1 MTVETQSNTPQT
13 TIEYQHE
20 ATKHF
25 VKVVDMQLTA
35 KPSKSDTKTFNAL
48 YLRMKQQ
55 FSREMTVYELLDA
68 ATNGFSFQVG
78 NYSFNLTSEQKRDIR
93 EIQREDNAEAIAY
106 IENIKA
112 KGNKRVSTSLIVI
125 DVDDDFSEYDPH
137 EVFENSNAS
146 GGYFTFSHRTISEHS
161 LRPQNAYRL
170 IFELSEPVSN
180 RLAEYI
186 ETRLIEEL
194 KSKFPRIALLEGADI
209 EPTLSKQFI
218 FGSKNKDIYYNP
230 MNVIDVEPYKDEF
243 KSFEDLKVFEQML
256 TNQSRYQQA
265 PITSK
270 EYIAM
275 AEFYGRNGSQ
285 LDYGQWISTT
295 LGIAH
300 SSKMGL
306 IDEVSAVRA
315 MQAFDADN
323 HELEYY
329 QKIYD
334 KADETKP
341 NASTIAS
348 LVYHAKNA
356 GYKSSKSFKYDNPPI
371 DENELKTAFK
381 DIHVDRQLKQ
391 EQLMDIIQD
400 GHKNVLL
407 NSPTGSGKTTATVNA
422 LKRYLE
428 TRESAIVYIAMPSK
442 VLAEQTASNHNLG
455 RAFVGRLNIQ
465 NVIQQNL
472 AKTKMK
478 LFVGSYDKT
487 KKVIQ
492 HLHAKGK
499 EVILVVDEI
508 HKFVS
513 DYSYRSKAINEVLD
527 VAKQDNV
534 KMIGLSGTPEILD
547 YSEFDVVYNVI
558 QQNAIK
564 AYSKIDFA
572 IYQDAKSFESETTAL
587 IFNEVKKG
595 NKVLAFVNN
604 KNAIKNIDSVLTK
617 QRIKVGTITSETAR
631 QAENESTYKY
641 LVKNE
646 RFPKGVDV
654 ILATIAIAD
663 GINILNENSHY
674 VCMIS
679 PHYSL
684 SKLFDLATIKQAVN
698 RFRNPYEKIIIPMF
712 VKKDMEKDEKE
723 GGDPNRLKRYKAFN
737 LEYRYKTLVE
747 QSEGIQRYLKDRF
760 YDRLH
765 TYTPSLFERL
775 TGFRNRVYQQ
785 SEADKE
791 FIKIAL
797 MEEQKKNARPQL
809 PYDENAVLE
818 LERMRESLFEIDY
831 RYLRKEA
838 TTAMNDY
845 YSYFPRAFITQVTR
859 YLEVDSDTYFASE
872 YIKDNDA
879 SIEID
884 QNFKAIHKNI
894 LKSEK
899 KKAENVA
906 EILSEPLFVKLQRE
920 YFETNKIEEDV
931 DPANYLLQAMNKHHG
946 KATFELVKFC
956 TYEQT
961 IHELNKIN
969 NRNKIYRLKN
979 QLSTVAEIEGFHH
992 NTGRKSAT
1000 QLLLNELIKRLQ
1012 ESGKKLSTEDEKEIM
1027 KQVASKFKT
1036 TSKKVKEI
1044 YNRMIVYDSM
1054 KNGKGN
1060 IVKSEYQLITLDYI
1074 AKEHEFKYEEVCEMY
1089 KIAKKLN

>member
-13 TIEYQHE
+13 TIEYQHD

-35 KPSKSDTKTFNAL
+35 KPSKTDKKTYNEL
-48 YLRMKQQ
+48 YQRIKSQQ
-55 FSREMTVYELLDA
+55 SQKMTVYELLQH
-68 ATNGFSFQVG
+68 ATSGMIFQAG
-78 NYSFNLTSEQKRDIR
+78 KYEYQLTPAQKRDIR
-93 EIQREDNAEAIAY
+93 ELQREDNSEAVAY
-106 IENIKA
+106 IEAIKA
-112 KGNKRVSTSLIVI
+112 KGNKRISTSLIVVDI
-125 DVDDDFSEYDPH
+125 DDDWSQYQPY
-137 EVFENSNAS
+137 EVIEAS
-146 GGYFTFSHRTISEHS
+146 GASGAYFTFSHREISKYS
-161 LRPQNAYRL
+161 LIPQNAYRL
-170 IFELSEPVSN
+170 IYKLSKPVNNS
-180 RLAEYI
+180 LAEFI
-186 ETRLIEEL
+186 ETRIIEQL
-194 KSKFPRIALLEGADI
+194 KSEFPNISFFEGADI
-209 EPTLSKQFI
+209 EATLSNQFI
-218 FGSKNKDIYYNP
+218 FGSRNKDIYYHP

-243 KSFEDLKVFEQML
+243 KAFEDLRVFEQML

-265 PITSK
+265 PITSL

-306 IDEVSAVRA
+306 IDEISAVRA

-334 KADETKP
+334 KADETKT

-356 GYKSSKSFKYDNPPI
+356 GYKSSKEFKYNNPPV
-371 DENELKTAFK
+371 DENELKTALK

-422 LKRYLE
+422 LKRYLD
-428 TRESAIVYIAMPSK
+428 THESAVGYIAMPSK
-442 VLAEQTASNHNLG
+442 VLAEQTASTHNLG

-472 AKTKMK
+472 AKTKVK

-487 KKVIQ
+487 NKVIR

-547 YSEFDVVYNVI
+547 YSEFDVIYNVI

-572 IYQDAKSFESETTAL
+572 IYQDAKSFESETAAL

-604 KNAIKNIDSVLTK
+604 KIAIKNIDSVLTK

-646 RFPKGVDV
+646 RFPKGADV

-698 RFRNPYEKIIIPMF
+698 RFRNPYEKIVIPMF
-712 VKKDMEKDEKE
+712 VKKDIDKDENE

-747 QSEGIQRYLKDRF
+747 QSEGIQKYLKDRF

-775 TGFRNRVYQQ
+775 TGFRSRAYQQ

-879 SIEID
+879 SSEID
-884 QNFKAIHKNI
+884 ENFRAIHKGI
-894 LKSEK
+894 MKSEK

-906 EILSEPLFVKLQRE
+906 EILTEPLFVKLQRE
-920 YFETNKIEEDV
+920 FFETNKIEEDE
-931 DPANYLLQAMNKHHG
+931 DPANYLLGAMNKHHG
-946 KATFELVKFC
+946 KAAFELVKFC

-979 QLSTVAEIEGFHH
+979 QLSTVAEIEGFKH
-992 NTGRKSAT
+992 NKGRKSAT
-1000 QLLLNELIKRLQ
+1000 QLLLTELIKRLQ
-1012 ESGKKLSTEDEKEIM
+1012 ESDKKVSTDDEKEIM

-1074 AKEHEFKYEEVCEMY
+1074 AKEHDFEYEEICEMY
-1089 KIAKKLN
+1089 KIVKKLN

>member
-13 TIEYQHE
+13 AIEYQHE

-25 VKVVDMQLTA
+25 VKFVDIQLTA

-48 YLRMKQQ
+48 YQRMKQQ
-55 FSREMTVYELLDA
+55 FSREMTVYELLEL

-78 NYSFNLTSEQKRDIR
+78 EYGFNLTGEQKRDIR
-93 EIQREDNAEAIAY
+93 ELQREDNSAALAY
-106 IENIKA
+106 IEAIKA
-112 KGNKRVSTSLIVI
+112 KGNKRVSTSLIVADI
-125 DVDDDFSEYDPH
+125 DDDFSEYDPR

-146 GGYFTFSHRTISEHS
+146 GGYFTFSHQTISEHS

-170 IFELSEPVSN
+170 IFELSEPVN
-180 RLAEYI
+180 NQLAEYI

-194 KSKFPRIALLEGADI
+194 KSKFPRIALMDNADI

-218 FGSKNKDIYYNP
+218 FGSRNKDIYYNP
-230 MNVIDVEPYKDEF
+230 INVIDVAPYKDEF
-243 KSFEDLKVFEQML
+243 KSFEDLRVFEQML
-256 TNQSRYQQA
+256 ANQSRYQQA
-265 PITSK
+265 PITNL

-275 AEFYGRNGSQ
+275 AEFYGKNGSQ

-356 GYKSSKSFKYDNPPI
+356 GYKSSKGFKYNNPPI
-371 DENELKTAFK
+371 DENELKTALK

-422 LKRYLE
+422 LKRYLD
-428 TRESAIVYIAMPSK
+428 THDSAVAYIAMPSK
-442 VLAEQTASNHNLG
+442 MLAQQTASNHNLG
-455 RAFVGRLNIQ
+455 RAFIGRLNIQ
-465 NVIQQNL
+465 NVIHQNI

-478 LFVGSYDKT
+478 LFVGTYNKT
-487 KKVIQ
+487 KDVVQ
-492 HLHAKGK
+492 NLHADGK

-508 HKFVS
+508 HKVVS
-513 DYSYRSKAINEVLD
+513 DYGFRSESIND
-527 VAKQDNV
+527 MMTVAKQDNV
-534 KMIGLSGTPEILD
+534 KMIGLSGTPEILN
-547 YSEFDVVYNVI
+547 YSEFDAIYNVI

-564 AYSKIDFA
+564 PYSKIDFA
-572 IYQDAKSFESETTAL
+572 IYQNAKSFEEETTAL
-587 IFNEVKKG
+587 VFNEVKKG

-617 QRIKVGTITSETAR
+617 QRIKVGTITSETTGE
-631 QAENESTYKY
+631 AENDPTYKY

-646 RFPKGVDV
+646 RFPNGVDV
-654 ILATIAIAD
+654 ILATVAIAD
-663 GINILNENSHY
+663 GINLLNDSSHY
-674 VCMIS
+674 VCLIS

-712 VKKDMEKDEKE
+712 VKKDMDKDEKD

-737 LEYRYKTLVE
+737 LEYRYKTLAE
-747 QSEGIQRYLKDRF
+747 QSEGIQKYLKDRF
-760 YDRLH
+760 YDQVH

-775 TGFRNRVYQQ
+775 TGFRSRVYQQ

-809 PYDENAVLE
+809 PYDQNAVME

-879 SIEID
+879 SSEID
-884 QNFKAIHKNI
+884 QNFKAIHKEI

-906 EILSEPLFVKLQRE
+906 EILTEPLFVKLQRE
-920 YFETNKIEEDV
+920 FFETNKIDEDV

-961 IHELNKIN
+961 IHELDRIN
-969 NRNKIYRLKN
+969 NRNKIYLLKN
-979 QLSTVAEIEGFHH
+979 QLSTIAEIEGFHH
-992 NTGRKSAT
+992 NKGRKSAT
-1000 QLLLNELIKRLQ
+1000 QLLLTELIKRLQ
-1012 ESGKKLSTEDEKEIM
+1012 ESGKKVSTEDEKEIM

-1036 TSKKVKEI
+1036 TSKKVKEV
-1044 YNRMIVYDSM
+1044 YNRMIVYESGRENKQRFK
-1054 KNGKGN
+1054 KN
-1060 IVKSEYQLITLDYI
+1060 YQLITLDFI
-1074 AKEHEFKYEEVCEMY
+1074 SKEHAFAYEEVCEMF
-1089 KIAKKLN
+1089 KIIKKMN

>member
-1 MTVETQSNTPQT
+1 MTVETQNNTPET

-48 YLRMKQQ
+48 YQRMKQQ
-55 FSREMTVYELLDA
+55 FSSEMTVYELLDT

-78 NYSFNLTSEQKRDIR
+78 EYGYNLTGEQKRDIR
-93 EIQREDNAEAIAY
+93 ELQREDNSLALAY

-112 KGNKRVSTSLIVI
+112 KGNKRVSTSLIVVDI
-125 DVDDDFSEYDPH
+125 DDDFSEYPPQ

-170 IFELSEPVSN
+170 IFELSEPVKNS
-180 RLAEYI
+180 LAEYI

-194 KSKFPRIALLEGADI
+194 KSKFPRIALMDNADI

-218 FGSKNKDIYYNP
+218 FGSRNKDIYYNP
-230 MNVIDVEPYKDEF
+230 INVIEVDPYKDEF
-243 KSFEDLKVFEQML
+243 KSFEDLRVFEQML
-256 TNQSRYQQA
+256 ANQSRYQQA
-265 PITSK
+265 PVTSQ

-275 AEFYGRNGSQ
+275 AEFYGKNGSQ

-300 SSKMGL
+300 SSKKGL

-323 HELEYY
+323 HELEFY

-348 LVYHAKNA
+348 LVYHAKKA
-356 GYKSSKSFKYDNPPI
+356 GYKSSKEFKYNNPPV
-371 DENELKTAFK
+371 DENELKTALK
-381 DIHVDRQLKQ
+381 DIHVDRQLQQ

-422 LKRYLE
+422 LKRYLDMNDN
-428 TRESAIVYIAMPSK
+428 AVAYIAMPSMA
-442 VLAEQTASNHNLG
+442 LAQQTASNHNLG
-455 RAFVGRLNIQ
+455 RAFIGRMNIQ
-465 NVIQQNL
+465 NVIHQNL

-478 LFVGSYDKT
+478 LFVGTYNKT
-487 KKVIQ
+487 KDVVQ
-492 HLHAKGK
+492 NLHADGK

-508 HKFVS
+508 HKVVS
-513 DYSYRSKAINEVLD
+513 DYGFRAEAINNMMT
-527 VAKQDNV
+527 VATKDNV

-547 YSEFDVVYNVI
+547 YSEFDVIYNVV
-558 QQNAIK
+558 QHTAIK
-564 AYSKIDFA
+564 PYSKIDFA
-572 IYQDAKSFESETTAL
+572 IYQDAKSFENETTAL

-604 KNAIKNIDSVLTK
+604 KDSIKNIDSVLTK
-617 QRIKVGTITSETAR
+617 QRIKVGTITSKTAR
-631 QAENESTYKY
+631 EAENDPTYKY

-646 RFPKGVDV
+646 RFPNGTQV
-654 ILATIAIAD
+654 ILATVAIAD
-663 GINILNENSHY
+663 GINIFGDSHY

-712 VKKDMEKDEKE
+712 VKEDIEKD
-723 GGDPNRLKRYKAFN
+723 DPDRANRYKAFN

-747 QSEGIQRYLKDRF
+747 QSEGIQKYLKDRF
-760 YDRLH
+760 YDQVH

-775 TGFRNRVYQQ
+775 TGFRSRAYQQ

-845 YSYFPRAFITQVTR
+845 YSYFPKAFITQVTR
-859 YLEVDSDTYFASE
+859 YLEVDSDVFYASE
-872 YIKDNDA
+872 YIRENDA
-879 SIEID
+879 SSKID
-884 QNFKAIHKNI
+884 QNFKAIHKEI

-906 EILSEPLFVKLQRE
+906 EILTEPLFVKLQRE
-920 YFETNKIEEDV
+920 FFETNKIDEDI

-961 IHELNKIN
+961 IHELGQISK
-969 NRNKIYRLKN
+969 RDQMYRLKR
-979 QLSTVAEIEGFHH
+979 QLLTVSEIEGFHH
-992 NTGRKSAT
+992 NKGRKSAT

-1012 ESGKKLSTEDEKEIM
+1012 ESDKKVSTEDEKEIM

-1036 TSKKVKEI
+1036 TSKKVKEV
-1044 YNRMIVYDSM
+1044 YNRMIVFDSA
-1054 KNGKGN
+1054 KNRKGN
-1060 IVKSEYQLITLDYI
+1060 IVKKNYQLITLDFI
-1074 AKEHEFKYEEVCEMY
+1074 SKKHDFDYEEVCEMY
-1089 KIAKKLN
+1089 KIVKKLK

>member
-20 ATKHF
+20 DSKHF

-48 YLRMKQQ
+48 YQRMKQQ
-55 FSREMTVYELLDA
+55 FSREMTVHELLEL

-78 NYSFNLTSEQKRDIR
+78 EYGYNLTGEQKRDIR
-93 EIQREDNAEAIAY
+93 ELQREDNAEAVLY
-106 IENIKA
+106 IEDIKA

-146 GGYFTFSHRTISEHS
+146 GGYFTFSHQTISEHS

-170 IFELSEPVSN
+170 IFELSEPVKN
-180 RLAEYI
+180 QLAEYI

-194 KSKFPRIALLEGADI
+194 KSKFPRIALMEMADI

-218 FGSKNKDIYYNP
+218 FGSRNKDIYYNP
-230 MNVIDVEPYKDEF
+230 INVIDVEPYKDEF
-243 KSFEDLKVFEQML
+243 KSFEDLRVFEKML

-265 PITSK
+265 PVTSQ

-275 AEFYGRNGSQ
+275 AEFYGKNGSQ

-306 IDEVSAVRA
+306 LDETSAVRA

-348 LVYHAKNA
+348 LVYHAKKA
-356 GYKSSKSFKYDNPPI
+356 GYKSSKEFKYNNPPI
-371 DENELKTAFK
+371 DENELKTALK
-381 DIHVDRQLKQ
+381 DIHVDRQLQQ

-422 LKRYLE
+422 LKRYLD
-428 TRESAIVYIAMPSK
+428 TNVDAVAYIAMPSK

-455 RAFVGRLNIQ
+455 RAFIGRLNIQ
-465 NVIQQNL
+465 NVIHQNL

-492 HLHAKGK
+492 NLHADGK
-499 EVILVVDEI
+499 DVILVVDEI

-547 YSEFDVVYNVI
+547 YSEFDAIYNVI

-564 AYSKIDFA
+564 PYSKIDFA

-617 QRIKVGTITSETAR
+617 RGIKVGTITSETTR
-631 QAENESTYKY
+631 QAESESTYKY

-646 RFPKGVDV
+646 RFPNGVDV
-654 ILATIAIAD
+654 ILATVAIAD
-663 GINILNENSHY
+663 GINILNENAHY

-698 RFRNPYEKIIIPMF
+698 RFRNHYDKIIIPMF
-712 VKKDMEKDEKE
+712 VKKDMDKDEKE
-723 GGDPNRLKRYKAFN
+723 GGDPSRLKRYKAFN

-760 YDRLH
+760 YDQVH

-775 TGFRNRVYQQ
+775 TGFRSRVYQQ

-818 LERMRESLFEIDY
+818 LERMRESLFDIDY

-859 YLEVDSDTYFASE
+859 YLEVDSDTFFASE

-879 SIEID
+879 SSEID
-884 QNFKAIHKNI
+884 QNFKAIHKEI

-946 KATFELVKFC
+946 KATLGLVKFC

-961 IHELNKIN
+961 IHELRRIEK
-969 NRNKIYRLKN
+969 RAQMYELRN
-979 QLSTVAEIEGFHH
+979 QLRTVEEIEGFHR
-992 NTGRKSAT
+992 NKGRKSAT
-1000 QLLLNELIKRLQ
+1000 QLLLAELINSLQ
-1012 ESGKKLSTEDEKEIM
+1012 GSGEEVSTDDEKATM
-1027 KQVASKFKT
+1027 KKVATKFKT
-1036 TSKKVKEI
+1036 TSKKVKEV
-1044 YNRMIVYDSM
+1044 YNRMIVFDTARDS
-1054 KNGKGN
+1054 KQRYKYN
-1060 IVKSEYQLITLDYI
+1060 YQLITLDYI
-1074 AKEHEFKYEEVCEMY
+1074 ARRHGFEYEEVCEMY
-1089 KIAKKLN
+1089 KILRKIN

>member
-1 MTVETQSNTPQT
+1 MTVETISTN
-13 TIEYQHE
+13 IEISQQ
-20 ATKHF
+20 KHF
-25 VKVVDMQLTA
+25 VKFADIQLSA
-35 KPSKSDTKTFNAL
+35 KPSKSDKKTFNAL
-48 YLRMKQQ
+48 YQRMKQQ
-55 FSREMTVYELLDA
+55 ASREMTVYELLEG

-78 NYSFNLTSEQKRDIR
+78 EYGYNLTGEQKRDIR
-93 EIQREDNAEAIAY
+93 ELQREDNAEAIAY
-106 IENIKA
+106 IEGIKA

-180 RLAEYI
+180 QLAGYI

-194 KSKFPRIALLEGADI
+194 KSKFPRIALMDNADI

-218 FGSKNKDIYYNP
+218 FGSRNKDIYYNP
-230 MNVIDVEPYKDEF
+230 INVIDVEPYKDEF
-243 KSFEDLKVFEQML
+243 KSFEDLRVFEKML
-256 TNQSRYQQA
+256 ANQSRYQQA
-265 PITSK
+265 PISSQ

-315 MQAFDADN
+315 MQAFDGDN
-323 HELEYY
+323 HELEFY

-348 LVYHAKNA
+348 LVYHAKEA
-356 GYKSSKSFKYDNPPI
+356 GYKPSKSFKYDNPPI
-371 DENELKTAFK
+371 DESDLKAAFK
-381 DIHVDRQLKQ
+381 DVYVDKQLKQ
-391 EQLMDIIQD
+391 EQLMDIIKD

-407 NSPTGSGKTTATVNA
+407 NSATGSGKTTATVNA
-422 LKRYLE
+422 LKRYLD
-428 TRESAIVYIAMPSK
+428 THDSAVAYIAMPSK
-442 VLAEQTASNHNLG
+442 ALAQQTASNHNLG
-455 RAFVGRLNIQ
+455 RAFIGRMNIQ
-465 NVIQQNL
+465 NVIHQNL
-472 AKTKMK
+472 AETKTK
-478 LFVGSYDKT
+478 LFVGTYNKT
-487 KKVIQ
+487 KQVIQ
-492 HLHAKGK
+492 NLHADGK

-508 HKFVS
+508 HKIVS
-513 DYSYRSKAINEVLD
+513 DYGYRSEPINDMMTIAAE
-527 VAKQDNV
+527 DNV
-534 KMIGLSGTPEILD
+534 KLIGLSGTPEILD
-547 YSEFDVVYNVI
+547 YSEFDAIYNVV

-564 AYSKIDFA
+564 PYSKIDFA

-604 KNAIKNIDSVLTK
+604 KKAIENIKSVLTK
-617 QRIKVGTITSETAR
+617 KRIKVGTITSKTTRE
-631 QAENESTYKY
+631 AEDESTYKY

-646 RFPKGVDV
+646 RFPNGTQV
-654 ILATIAIAD
+654 ILATVAIAD

-698 RFRNPYEKIIIPMF
+698 RFRNPYEKIVIPMF
-712 VKKDMEKDEKE
+712 VKE
-723 GGDPNRLKRYKAFN
+723 GLEEDDPDRLKRYKAFN

-747 QSEGIQRYLKDRF
+747 QSESIQKYLRERF
-760 YDRLH
+760 YERLH

-785 SEADKE
+785 SETDKE

-845 YSYFPRAFITQVTR
+845 YSYFPKAFITQVTR
-859 YLEVDSDTYFASE
+859 YLDVDSDVFYASE
-872 YIKDNDA
+872 YIKENDA
-879 SIEID
+879 SKEIGKRL
-884 QNFKAIHKNI
+884 KAIHKEI
-894 LKSEK
+894 MKSEDE
-899 KKAENVA
+899 KAENVA
-906 EILSEPLFVKLQRE
+906 EILTEPLFVKLQRE

-931 DPANYLLQAMNKHHG
+931 DPADYLLEAMNKHHG
-946 KATFELVKFC
+946 KAALELVKFC

-969 NRNKIYRLKN
+969 NRNKIYLLKN
-979 QLSTVAEIEGFHH
+979 QLSTVAEVDGFNH
-992 NTGRKSAT
+992 NKGRKSAT
-1000 QLLLNELIKRLQ
+1000 QLLLAELIKRLQ
-1012 ESGKKLSTEDEKEIM
+1012 GAGGKVSTEDEKEIM
-1027 KQVASKFKT
+1027 KEVAAKFKT
-1036 TSKKVKEI
+1036 TSKKVKEV
-1044 YNRMIVYDSM
+1044 YNRMIVYGST
-1054 KNGKGN
+1054 KNRKGN
-1060 IVKSEYQLITLDYI
+1060 IVKDDYQLISLSHV
-1074 AKEHEFKYEEVCEMY
+1074 AKAHEFDYEEVYEMY
-1089 KIAKKLN
+1089 KILKKLK

>member
-1 MTVETQSNTPQT
+1 MTVDTMNTITNTNIVTSQ
-13 TIEYQHE
+13 Q
-20 ATKHF
+20 KHF
-25 VKVVDMQLTA
+25 VKFVDIQLSA

-48 YLRMKQQ
+48 YQRMKQQ
-55 FSREMTVYELLDA
+55 FSREMTLYELLDT

-78 NYSFNLTSEQKRDIR
+78 EYGYSLTGEQKRDIR
-93 EIQREDNAEAIAY
+93 EIQREDNAEALAY

-125 DVDDDFSEYDPH
+125 DMDDDFSEYDPH

-146 GGYFTFSHRTISEHS
+146 GGYFTFSHQTISEHS
-161 LRPQNAYRL
+161 LRQQNAYRL

-180 RLAEYI
+180 QLAEYI

-194 KSKFPRIALLEGADI
+194 KSKFPRIALLDGADI
-209 EPTLSKQFI
+209 EATLSKQFI
-218 FGSKNKDIYYNP
+218 FGSRNKDIYYNP
-230 MNVIDVEPYKDEF
+230 MNVIEVEPYKDEF
-243 KSFEDLKVFEQML
+243 KSFEDLRVFEQML
-256 TNQSRYQQA
+256 ANQSRYQQA
-265 PITSK
+265 PISSQ

-306 IDEVSAVRA
+306 IDETSAVRA

-323 HELEYY
+323 HELEFY

-348 LVYHAKNA
+348 LVYHAKKA
-356 GYKSSKSFKYDNPPI
+356 GYKSSKEFKYNNPPI
-371 DENELKTAFK
+371 DENELKTALK

-422 LKRYLE
+422 LKRYLDTHE
-428 TRESAIVYIAMPSK
+428 NAVAYIAMPSK
-442 VLAEQTASNHNLG
+442 ALAEQTASNHNLG
-455 RAFVGRLNIQ
+455 RAFIGRMSIQ
-465 NVIQQNL
+465 NVIHQNL
-472 AKTKMK
+472 AQTKTN
-478 LFVGSYDKT
+478 LFVGTYNKT
-487 KKVIQ
+487 KQVVQ
-492 HLHAKGK
+492 NLHADGK
-499 EVILVVDEI
+499 EIILVLDEA
-508 HKFVS
+508 HKIIS
-513 DYSYRSKAINEVLD
+513 DHGFRSQPIND
-527 VAKQDNV
+527 MMTVAAEDNV
-534 KMIGLSGTPEILD
+534 KLIGLSGTPEILD
-547 YSEFDVVYNVI
+547 YSEFDAIYNVV

-564 AYSKIDFA
+564 PYSKIDFA

-587 IFNEVKKG
+587 IFNEAKKG

-604 KNAIKNIDSVLTK
+604 KKAIENIKSVLTK
-617 QRIKVGTITSETAR
+617 QKVKVGTITSKTAR
-631 QAENESTYKY
+631 DAEDDPTYKY

-646 RFPKGVDV
+646 RFPNGTQV
-654 ILATIAIAD
+654 ILTTTAIAD
-663 GINILNENSHY
+663 GVNILNDSDY
-674 VCMIS
+674 VCLIS

-698 RFRNPYEKIIIPMF
+698 RFRNPYKKIIIPMF
-712 VKKDMEKDEKE
+712 VKKDLEKDEKD
-723 GGDPNRLKRYKAFN
+723 GGDPERANRYKPFN

-747 QSEGIQRYLKDRF
+747 QSESIQKYLRERF

-775 TGFRNRVYQQ
+775 TGFRNQVYRQG
-785 SEADKE
+785 ETDKE

-809 PYDENAVLE
+809 PYDETMVAE
-818 LERMRESLFEIDY
+818 LDRMRESLFEIDY

-845 YSYFPRAFITQVTR
+845 YSYFPKAFITQVTR
-859 YLEVDSDTYFASE
+859 YLDVESDVFYASE
-872 YIKDNDA
+872 YIKENDA
-879 SIEID
+879 SSEID
-884 QNFKAIHKNI
+884 KRLKAIHKEI
-894 LKSEK
+894 FKSEE

-906 EILSEPLFVKLQRE
+906 DILTEPLFVKLQRE
-920 YFETNKIEEDV
+920 YFETNKIDEDV
-931 DPANYLLQAMNKHHG
+931 DPADYLLEAMNKHHG
-946 KATFELVKFC
+946 KATLELVKFC

-969 NRNKIYRLKN
+969 NRNKIYLLKN
-979 QLSTVAEIEGFHH
+979 QLSTVAEIDGFNH
-992 NTGRKSAT
+992 NKGRKSAT
-1000 QLLLNELIKRLQ
+1000 QLLLTELIKRLQ
-1012 ESGKKLSTEDEKEIM
+1012 GSDKEVSTVDEKAIM
-1027 KQVASKFKT
+1027 TQVATKFKT
-1036 TSKKVKEI
+1036 TSKKVKEV
-1044 YNRMIVYDSM
+1044 YNRMIVFDTARDS
-1054 KNGKGN
+1054 KQRYKYN
-1060 IVKSEYQLITLDYI
+1060 YQLITLDYI
-1074 AKEHEFKYEEVCEMY
+1074 ARRHGFEYEEVCEMF
-1089 KIAKKLN
+1089 KIIKKMN

>member
-1 MTVETQSNTPQT
+1 MTVETMNTITNTNIVTSQ
-13 TIEYQHE
+13 Q
-20 ATKHF
+20 KHF
-25 VKVVDMQLTA
+25 VKFVDIQLSA

-48 YLRMKQQ
+48 YQRMKQQ
-55 FSREMTVYELLDA
+55 FSSEMTVYELLEL

-78 NYSFNLTSEQKRDIR
+78 EYGYNLTGEQKRDIR
-93 EIQREDNAEAIAY
+93 ELQREDNAEVVAY

-137 EVFENSNAS
+137 EVFENSNTS

-180 RLAEYI
+180 QLAEHI

-194 KSKFPRIALLEGADI
+194 KSKFPRIALMDNADI

-218 FGSKNKDIYYNP
+218 FGSRNKDIYYNP

-243 KSFEDLKVFEQML
+243 KAFEDLRVFEQML

-265 PITSK
+265 PITSQ

-275 AEFYGRNGSQ
+275 AEFYGKNGSQ

-300 SSKMGL
+300 SSKMGS

-323 HELEYY
+323 HELDYY

-356 GYKSSKSFKYDNPPI
+356 GYKSSKEFKYNNPPI
-371 DENELKTAFK
+371 DENELKTALK

-391 EQLMDIIQD
+391 EQLMDIIKD

-407 NSPTGSGKTTATVNA
+407 NSPTGSGKTTATVHA

-428 TRESAIVYIAMPSK
+428 THDNAVAYIAMPSK

-455 RAFVGRLNIQ
+455 RAFIGRLNIQ

-492 HLHAKGK
+492 NLHANGK

-513 DYSYRSKAINEVLD
+513 DYSYRAKAINEVLD

-547 YSEFDVVYNVI
+547 YSEFDVIYNVI

-564 AYSKIDFA
+564 PYSKIDFA

-617 QRIKVGTITSETAR
+617 RGIKVGTITSETTR
-631 QAENESTYKY
+631 KAENESTYKY

-646 RFPKGVDV
+646 RFPNGVDV
-654 ILATIAIAD
+654 ILATVAIAD
-663 GINILNENSHY
+663 GINILAENGHY

-712 VKKDMEKDEKE
+712 VKE
-723 GGDPNRLKRYKAFN
+723 GLEEDDPDRLKRYKAFN

-747 QSEGIQRYLKDRF
+747 QSEGIQKYLKDRF

-775 TGFRNRVYQQ
+775 TGFRSRAYQQ

-859 YLEVDSDTYFASE
+859 YLEVDSDTYFSSE
-872 YIKDNDA
+872 YIRDNDA
-879 SIEID
+879 ISEID
-884 QNFKAIHKNI
+884 QNFKAIHKEI

-906 EILSEPLFVKLQRE
+906 EILTEPLFVKLQRE
-920 YFETNKIEEDV
+920 YFETNKIEEDI
-931 DPANYLLQAMNKHHG
+931 DPANYLLEAMNKHHG
-946 KATFELVKFC
+946 KAAFELVKFC

-961 IHELNKIN
+961 IHELRRIEK
-969 NRNKIYRLKN
+969 RAQMYELKN
-979 QLSTVAEIEGFHH
+979 QLRTVAEIEGFHH
-992 NTGRKSAT
+992 NKGRKSAT
-1000 QLLLNELIKRLQ
+1000 QLLLTELIKKLQ
-1012 ESGKKLSTEDEKEIM
+1012 GSDKEVSTDDEKAVM
-1027 KQVASKFKT
+1027 KQVATKFKT
-1036 TSKKVKEI
+1036 TSKKVKEV
-1044 YNRMIVYDSM
+1044 YNRMIVFDTARDS
-1054 KNGKGN
+1054 KQRYKYN
-1060 IVKSEYQLITLDYI
+1060 YQLITLDYI
-1074 AKEHEFKYEEVCEMY
+1074 ARRHGFEYEEVCEMY
-1089 KIAKKLN
+1089 KILRKIN

>member
-35 KPSKSDTKTFNAL
+35 KPSKTDKKTFNTL
-48 YLRMKQQ
+48 YQRMKQQ
-55 FSREMTVYELLDA
+55 FSREMTVYELLEL

-78 NYSFNLTSEQKRDIR
+78 EYGYNLTGEQKRDIR
-93 EIQREDNAEAIAY
+93 ELQRESNSEALAY
-106 IENIKA
+106 IESIKA

-125 DVDDDFSEYDPH
+125 DVDDDGGLENPH

-170 IFELSEPVSN
+170 IFELSKPVKNS
-180 RLAEYI
+180 LAEYI

-194 KSKFPRIALLEGADI
+194 KSKFPRIALVDGADI

-218 FGSKNKDIYYNP
+218 FGSRNKDIYYNP

-243 KSFEDLKVFEQML
+243 KSFEDLRVFEKML
-256 TNQSRYQQA
+256 ANQSRYQQA
-265 PITSK
+265 PITSL

-348 LVYHAKNA
+348 LVYHAKKA
-356 GYKSSKSFKYDNPPI
+356 GYKSSKEFKYNNPPV
-371 DENELKTAFK
+371 DENELKTDLK
-381 DIHVDRQLKQ
+381 DIHVDRQLQQ

-422 LKRYLE
+422 LKRYLD
-428 TRESAIVYIAMPSK
+428 THDNAVAYLSMPSK

-455 RAFVGRLNIQ
+455 KAFIGRMNIQ
-465 NVIQQNL
+465 NVIHQNL
-472 AKTKMK
+472 AETKMK
-478 LFVGSYDKT
+478 LFVGTYNKT
-487 KKVIQ
+487 KQVVQ
-492 HLHAKGK
+492 NLHADGK

-508 HKFVS
+508 HKIVS
-513 DYSYRSKAINEVLD
+513 DYGYRSEPINDMMTIATE
-527 VAKQDNV
+527 DNV
-534 KMIGLSGTPEILD
+534 KLIGLSGTPEILD
-547 YSEFDVVYNVI
+547 YSEFDAIYNVV

-564 AYSKIDFA
+564 PYSKIDFA

-587 IFNEVKKG
+587 IFNEAKKG

-604 KNAIKNIDSVLTK
+604 KKAIENIKSVLTK
-617 QRIKVGTITSETAR
+617 KRIKVGTITSKTTRE
-631 QAENESTYKY
+631 AEDDPTYKY

-646 RFPKGVDV
+646 RFPNDTQV
-654 ILATIAIAD
+654 ILTTVAIAD
-663 GINILNENSHY
+663 GINIKNDSNY
-674 VCMIS
+674 VCLIS

-712 VKKDMEKDEKE
+712 IKKDLEKDEKD
-723 GGDPNRLKRYKAFN
+723 GGDPERANRYKPFN

-747 QSEGIQRYLKDRF
+747 QSESIQKYLIERF

-785 SEADKE
+785 SETDKE

-845 YSYFPRAFITQVTR
+845 YSYFPKAFITQVTR
-859 YLEVDSDTYFASE
+859 YLDVDSDVFYASE
-872 YIKDNDA
+872 YIKENDA
-879 SIEID
+879 SSEID
-884 QNFKAIHKNI
+884 KKLKAIHKEI
-894 LKSEK
+894 MKSED

-906 EILSEPLFVKLQRE
+906 EILTEPLFVKLQRE

-931 DPANYLLQAMNKHHG
+931 DPANYLLEAMNKHHG

-969 NRNKIYRLKN
+969 NRNKIYLLKN
-979 QLSTVAEIEGFHH
+979 QLSTVAEIDGFNH
-992 NTGRKSAT
+992 NKGRKSAT
-1000 QLLLNELIKRLQ
+1000 QLLLTELIKRLQ
-1012 ESGKKLSTEDEKEIM
+1012 ESDKKVSTEDEKEIM

-1036 TSKKVKEI
+1036 TPKKVKEV
-1044 YNRMIVYDSM
+1044 YNRMIVYESGREKKQRFK
-1054 KNGKGN
+1054 KN
-1060 IVKSEYQLITLDYI
+1060 YQLITLDFI
-1074 AKEHEFKYEEVCEMY
+1074 SKEHSFAYEEVYEMF
-1089 KIAKKLN
+1089 KIIKKMNW

>member
-1 MTVETQSNTPQT
+1 MTVETQSDTPQT
-13 TIEYQHE
+13 KIEYQHE

-35 KPSKSDTKTFNAL
+35 KPSKTDKKTFNTL
-48 YLRMKQQ
+48 YQRMKQQ
-55 FSREMTVYELLDA
+55 FSREMTVYELLEL

-78 NYSFNLTSEQKRDIR
+78 EYGYNLTGEQKRDIR
-93 EIQREDNAEAIAY
+93 ELQRESNSEALAY
-106 IENIKA
+106 IESIKA

-125 DVDDDFSEYDPH
+125 DVDDDWAQYQPY
-137 EVFENSNAS
+137 EVIEAS
-146 GGYFTFSHRTISEHS
+146 GASGAYFTFSHREISKYS
-161 LRPQNAYRL
+161 LIPQNAYRL
-170 IFELSEPVSN
+170 IYELSKPVNNS
-180 RLAEYI
+180 LAGYI
-186 ETRLIEEL
+186 ETRIIEQL
-194 KSKFPRIALLEGADI
+194 KSEFPNISFFEGADI
-209 EPTLSKQFI
+209 EATLSNQFI
-218 FGSKNKDIYYNP
+218 LGSRNKDIYYHP

-243 KSFEDLKVFEQML
+243 KAFEDLRVFEKML
-256 TNQSRYQQA
+256 ANQSRYQQA
-265 PITSK
+265 PVSSL

-275 AEFYGRNGSQ
+275 AEFYGKNGSQ

-315 MQAFDADN
+315 MQAFDGDN
-323 HELEYY
+323 HELEFY

-356 GYKSSKSFKYDNPPI
+356 GYKSSKEFKYNNPPV
-371 DENELKTAFK
+371 DENELKTALK
-381 DIHVDRQLKQ
+381 DIYVDRQLKQ

-422 LKRYLE
+422 LKRYLDMNDN
-428 TRESAIVYIAMPSK
+428 AVAYIAMPSK
-442 VLAEQTASNHNLG
+442 ALAEQTASNHNLG
-455 RAFVGRLNIQ
+455 RAFIGRMHIQ
-465 NVIQQNL
+465 NVIHQNL
-472 AKTKMK
+472 TKTKMK
-478 LFVGSYDKT
+478 LFVGTYNKT
-487 KKVIQ
+487 KQVVQ
-492 HLHAKGK
+492 NLHADEK
-499 EVILVVDEI
+499 EVILVVDEV
-508 HKFVS
+508 HKVIS
-513 DYSYRSKAINEVLD
+513 DLGFRSEPISDMMTIAAE
-527 VAKQDNV
+527 DNV
-534 KMIGLSGTPEILD
+534 KLIGLSGTPEILD
-547 YSEFDVVYNVI
+547 YSEFDAIYNVV

-564 AYSKIDFA
+564 PYSKIDFA

-587 IFNEVKKG
+587 IFNEAKKG

-604 KNAIKNIDSVLTK
+604 KKAIENIEKVLTK
-617 QRIKVGTITSETAR
+617 QRIKVGTITSKTAR
-631 QAENESTYKY
+631 EAENETTYKY
-641 LVKNE
+641 LVRNE
-646 RFPKGVDV
+646 RFPNDTQV
-654 ILATIAIAD
+654 ILTTTVIAD
-663 GINILNENSHY
+663 GVNILNSSDY
-674 VCMIS
+674 VCLIS

-698 RFRNPYEKIIIPMF
+698 RFRNPYKKIIIPMF
-712 VKKDMEKDEKE
+712 VKKDLEKDEKD
-723 GGDPNRLKRYKAFN
+723 GGDPERANRYKPFN

-747 QSEGIQRYLKDRF
+747 QSEGIQKYLKDRF

-775 TGFRNRVYQQ
+775 TGFRSRAYQQ

-845 YSYFPRAFITQVTR
+845 YSYFPKAFITQVTR
-859 YLEVDSDTYFASE
+859 YLDVDSDVFYASE

-879 SIEID
+879 SREI
-884 QNFKAIHKNI
+884 NKKLKAIHKEI
-894 LKSEK
+894 MESEE

-906 EILSEPLFVKLQRE
+906 DILTEPLFVKLQRE

-931 DPANYLLQAMNKHHG
+931 DPANYLLEAMNKHHG
-946 KATFELVKFC
+946 KAALELVKFC

-961 IHELNKIN
+961 IHELDRIN
-969 NRNKIYRLKN
+969 NRNKIYLLKN

-992 NTGRKSAT
+992 NKGRKSAT
-1000 QLLLNELIKRLQ
+1000 QLLLAELIKRLQ
-1012 ESGKKLSTEDEKEIM
+1012 ESGKKVSTEDEKEIM
-1027 KQVASKFKT
+1027 KQVATKFKT
-1036 TSKKVKEI
+1036 TSKKVKEV
-1044 YNRMIVYDSM
+1044 YNRMIVFDSGRDERQRF
-1054 KNGKGN
+1054 KEN
-1060 IVKSEYQLITLDYI
+1060 YQLISLDYV
-1074 AKEHEFKYEEVCEMY
+1074 AKAHKFAYEEVCEMFKVIK
-1089 KIAKKLN
+1089 KINS